1 MCAVSSAPGRDDRRA
16 TACVRAAYLGS
27 PRVLAIFA
35 IHQRIPLLHILQLG
49 LHHGKCA
56 CLLARL
62 PDLIL
67 FQIHTTQ
74 ILILITLW
82 PFSRTLYDHAIRYT
96 KGSFGLLLILMCQW
110 FAPTKLRITFETEGK
125 GKLSTEQI
133 ERIAVKDERG
143 NVVSLNLPTKF
154 VYISNHQIYLDWWY
168 AWNLMYFIG
177 DGLHRSVY
185 ITLKNS
191 LQWIP
196 VLGPAMQFYGFIF
209 LARSCSSRLSVC
221 LAVSDR
227 LIQGFLTALNS
238 LHICLP
244 SERLQR
250 KKTIHSCS
258 SSTPRV
264 RTLVSKNT
272 RPISK
277 KFADKQGISD
287 MTNILLPRST
297 GLHYSLR
304 SLSPRIPDLKLIDI
318 TTVYPG
324 IPPLRYG
331 QDYYTLRSVFLNRV
345 PPPEI
350 HMHLRMFDVATE
362 VPIGDLSQTNPSVL
376 PSSAESPVEVDIP
389 EKEKDFFDSWLRS
402 LWHEKDESITRWFDT
417 NSFAQSNIEIP
428 LRLRRKREIF
438 DAFAFFIPAGIDYL
452 WARMRR

>member
-1 MCAVSSAPGRDDRRA
+1 M
-16 TACVRAAYLGS
+16 TAEPLPAYAQ
-27 PRVLAIFA
+27 PI
-35 IHQRIPLLHILQLG
+35 
-49 LHHGKCA
+49 
-56 CLLARL
+56 LARRESW
-62 PDLIL
+62 PFSQYISAFL
-67 FQIHTTQ
+67 FCIFFNLGCITIHTTQ

-196 VLGPAMQFYGFIF
+196 VLGPAMQFYG
-209 LARSCSSRLSVC
+209 
-221 LAVSDR
+221 VSDR
-227 LIQGFLTALNS
+227 AKLSTHLSALGKAAAQEDNPFVFF
-238 LHICLP
+238 IYP
-244 SERLQR
+244 EG
-250 KKTIHSCS
+250 
-258 SSTPRV
+258 
-264 RTLVSKNT
+264 TLVSKNT

-417 NSFAQSNIEIP
+417 TSFAQSNIEIP

-452 WARMRR
+452 WARIRR